1 MKKIKWILMLVFIIF
16 LMSSPILSSAGVIRG
31 DVDGDGL
38 KTGADAVYLLRHTLI
53 SSQYPINQSADMN
66 RDGVETA
73 ADAVYLLRHVLMPH
87 RYPLEECRHIEEA
100 IPGQAPTCTETGLTE
115 GKICTVCGEILVEQ
129 DVIAATGHHYAV
141 TVIAPTCAEKG
152 YTNHACVCG
161 EAYKDAYTSAL
172 GHNYQSS
179 ICNICNETLKFTQGL
194 SFALL
199 SDGTYAVYS
208 SSVHTLPQNIII
220 PPTYNGK
227 PVTQLRYVAFRYAD
241 HIKTVMMP
249 NTVTLIDWEA
259 FSGCTSLEK
268 VYLPEGLKTL
278 KHYAFLECSSM
289 ESIKLPE
296 SLEKIDHNVFV
307 DCSALKELY
316 IPAKTASIGYNVFI
330 GCDSLE
336 RYIIA
341 AGNPLYTSID
351 GVLYNKA
358 GTILRAYPLG
368 RRDKSFTVPYGVQA
382 IDSQAFSFA
391 KYIEDVIISDTVT
404 TIAGGAF
411 YGCPNLRSIYLG
423 RNVSTIEHSGY
434 TTLIGGCPKFTTF
447 TVSKYNWDFSAV
459 DGVLYNKSGSKLVI
473 YPVGKSAT
481 HYTFPSTVTRVG
493 SFALAYANNLESVF
507 IPNTLK
513 TYDGYAF
520 YGCQKL
526 KTIEWQEGCTQT
538 GSGTVYECENLTT
551 AILPSTI
558 KQIDSVVFNE
568 CTSLTT
574 VNIPHGV
581 SRINAVAFGECE
593 SLETITIPQTVT
605 FIGQYAFSHCYTLNV
620 IHYEGT
626 KAEWNAI
633 TKEAD
638 WIRYVNGQIN
648 IVCTDGTITF
658 SRWH

>member
-1 MKKIKWILMLVFIIF
+1 VIPALGHKEKILPK
-16 LMSSPILSSAGVIRG
+16 
-31 DVDGDGL
+31 VD
-38 KTGADAVYLLRHTLI
+38 A
-53 SSQYPINQSADMN
+53 
-66 RDGVETA
+66 
-73 ADAVYLLRHVLMPH
+73 
-87 RYPLEECRHIEEA
+87 
-100 IPGQAPTCTETGLTE
+100 TCTENGMTE
-115 GKICTVCGEILVEQ
+115 GKICTVCGEILIQQE
-129 DVIAATGHHYAV
+129 VIAAHGHREKILAKVDATCTESGLTAGKVCTVCGEILVQQEVIDAFGHHYSKS
-141 TVIAPTCAEKG
+141 VIAPTCTEKG
-152 YTNHACVCG
+152 YTKYTCICG
-161 EAYKDAYTSAL
+161 DEYRDSYISAK
-172 GHNYQSS
+172 GHNYNSAL
-179 ICNICNETLKFTQGL
+179 CNICGETLTFTQGL
-194 SFALL
+194 SYQFL
-199 SDGTYAVYS
+199 SDGTYAVYA
-208 SSVHTLPQNIII
+208 SSVYTLPETVII

-249 NTVTLIDWEA
+249 NTIKKIDWEA
-259 FSGCTSLEK
+259 FSRCTSLEN
-268 VYLPEGLKTL
+268 VYLPEGLKSL
-278 KHYAFLECSSM
+278 EHYAFLECSSM
-289 ESIKLPE
+289 TSIKLPE
-296 SLEKIDHNVFV
+296 SLEEIDHNVFV
-307 DCSALKELY
+307 DCSALKQLY

-358 GTILRAYPLG
+358 GTILCAYPLG

-507 IPNTLK
+507 IPKTLK
-513 TYDGYAF
+513 NYDGYAF
-520 YGCQKL
+520 YGCQNL
-526 KTIEWQEGCTQT
+526 KTIEWQEGCTRT
-538 GSGTVYECENLTT
+538 GSGTVYECENLIT

-574 VNIPHGV
+574 VNIPYGV
-581 SRINAVAFGECE
+581 TRIEVVAFGECE
-593 SLETITIPQTVT
+593 SLETITIPKTVT

-620 IHYEGT
+620 IRYEGT

-638 WIRYVNGQIN
+638 WIRYVEGQIN